1 MSRSIVRKVEKR
13 ISPCFNLKPNCGK
26 FYSAV
31 ALCTIK
37 KYNMKKLTILLCMLL
52 GFFAINKKLM
62 SSEDPSVP
70 KTVYTNADIQ
80 SLAAVYLENNLGIK
94 NPAIVDV
101 DKDGD
106 FDILVFKEGNVEYFK
121 NTGTLEKPHFIPEN
135 MNYDKYSTTL
145 PIDIDLPYPVFFADK
160 NGDSSPDMFVIQDK
174 VYDTQQQK
182 TEYKVLYA
190 ENVLGLDT
198 GVLITIVLV
207 LLIIVLVL
215 AIL

>member
-1 MSRSIVRKVEKR
+1 M
-13 ISPCFNLKPNCGK
+13 L
-26 FYSAV
+26 YSAV
-31 ALCTIK
+31 ALYTIK
-37 KYNMKKLTILLCMLL
+37 NNTMKKLTILLCMLL
-52 GFFAINKKLM
+52 GFFAADIKIM
-62 SSEDPSVP
+62 SSEDPAVT
-70 KTVYTNADIQ
+70 KTVFTNADIQ
-80 SLAAVYLENNLGIK
+80 SLASVYLENNLGIK

-106 FDILVFKEGNVEYFK
+106 FDILVFKEGNVEYYK
-121 NTGTLEKPHFIPEN
+121 NTGTLDKPHFIPEN
-135 MNYDKYSTTL
+135 MTYDKYSSTL
-145 PIDIDLPYPVFFADK
+145 PIDLDLPYPVFFADK

-174 VYDTQQQK
+174 VFDTQQQK

>member
-1 MSRSIVRKVEKR
+1 MLIGFIAADR
-13 ISPCFNLKPNCGK
+13 NL
-26 FYSAV
+26 F
-31 ALCTIK
+31 
-37 KYNMKKLTILLCMLL
+37 
-52 GFFAINKKLM
+52 
-62 SSEDPSVP
+62 SSEEPLVTT
-70 KTVYTNADIQ
+70 KVFTNSEIQ
-80 SLAAVYLENNLGIK
+80 SLASVYIENNLGIK

-106 FDILVFKEGNVEYFK
+106 FDILVFNEGNVEYYK
-121 NTGTLEKPHFIPEN
+121 NTGTIDKPFFILENK
-135 MNYDKYSTTL
+135 NYDKYSTTL
-145 PIDIDLPYPVFFADK
+145 PVDIELPYPVFFADK

-174 VYDTQQQK
+174 VFNTQQQK